1 MKRIIYIL
9 LLLCVA
15 ASNAQSQKLQTG
27 SRNQKASISRSYQ
40 NRSLSSVLED
50 LNAFT
55 GTYDI
60 SFVYNDLEDFTVTTS
75 FKGLGLED
83 ALRQVVGLYPVR
95 ITKEGEKYFVE
106 CIHKTELHLTGRVTD
121 EHGQP
126 VPFANIA
133 VLNPADST
141 ILSGG
146 VSNEDGRFV
155 VPYEQQKIL
164 ARITYIGYKTVYRL
178 CTQEDMG
185 TVQLQPEA
193 YTLGGVTVKGL
204 RPQFKQTM
212 GGMEVNVDGTLLANM
227 GTAMNVIGELPLVVV
242 KDGKIDVL
250 AKGEPEVY
258 INSKKV
264 RDMSELN
271 ELKSTDIKSIQVIT
285 NPGARYDATVD
296 AVIRIKTIRRLNEG
310 LSFRSSTMVSYNS
323 KWMGEQEAQL
333 TYRQGGLETF
343 AHLSYADYCQKEKDE
358 LAYSITNGQENVM
371 VQQVGNLFGRTR
383 FATGKAGFSYD
394 LNSQHSVGLTY
405 QLNKMFNPPFSMDGM
420 QTIWQNG
427 QKKGSIDND
436 WTIKPSNGLTHSV
449 DAYYAG
455 TAGQLSINFDGT
467 CFWDKDGQT
476 QDVTEIGT
484 DVESRKVKTESNN
497 RKRLLAG
504 KIVVGYPIA
513 GGQLEI
519 GTEVSHTKIHSL
531 YYSNFE
537 QIPSADNSVR
547 ESHLSFFSEYSRPL
561 GKSFLFGVGLRYEHV
576 ANDYESFDR
585 HVDEVS
591 RKYDQ
596 LFPNVSLAWK
606 QQKWAVELNYNQR
619 VKRPSYHALTRHLQ
633 YDSRYLYE
641 GGNMFLQP
649 QFNHNISLN
658 AVYSWLNIHAEYCY
672 QDNRIMQ
679 LATLFNGQPIQYTK
693 WENVSRLQYLF
704 ASLTAAPKF
713 GCYQPQYTL
722 TVYKQ
727 LFDAASYGISHNLEK
742 PRVWAR
748 MQNRFTL
755 GKTSFVSLDLTGF
768 TRYSSNV
775 TEYKATA
782 FANLNFYKAFCAGRL
797 TLNVSINDLFYSNRE
812 RWTEFGEG
820 NECVKEAW
828 ANSRSIMATL
838 TYSFNQKRSKYRGT
852 GAGEDEKSRF

>member
-1 MKRIIYIL
+1 MKRIIYI

-15 ASNAQSQKLQTG
+15 ASNAQSQKPQTG
-27 SRNQKASISRSYQ
+27 SQNQRAKISRSYH

-155 VPYEQQKIL
+155 VPYEQQRIL

-212 GGMEVNVDGTLLANM
+212 GGMEVNVEGTLLANM
-227 GTAMNVIGELPLVVV
+227 GTALNTIGELPLVSL
-242 KDGKIDVL
+242 KGGKIEVM

-264 RDMSELN
+264 RDMSELS

-285 NPGARYDATVD
+285 NPGARYDATVE

-310 LSFRSSTMVSYNS
+310 LSFRSSTMVSYNT
-323 KWMGEQEAQL
+323 KWMGEQQAQL

-343 AHLSYADYCQKEKDE
+343 AFLTYGCYRDIQKNELTYNIVSGQDRIEAKQVADW
-358 LAYSITNGQENVM
+358 NGRDQLVSCK
-371 VQQVGNLFGRTR
+371 T
-383 FATGKAGFSYD
+383 GFSYD
-394 LNSQHSVGLTY
+394 ISDNHSLGLSY
-405 QLNKMFNPPFSMDGM
+405 QVNKMFNNSWNIDDKESF
-420 QTIWQNG
+420 IQNG
-427 QKKGSIDND
+427 VAVPEIFSSEAHSPQSG
-436 WTIKPSNGLTHSV
+436 PTHTL

-455 TAGQLSINFDGT
+455 SLGKLTLNLDGT
-467 CFWDKDGQT
+467 CLWDKDGVA
-476 QDVTEIGT
+476 QDVTETCAG
-484 DVESRKVKTESNN
+484 VEVRNVKTESTN

-504 KIVVGYPIA
+504 KLVVGYPFA
-513 GGQLEI
+513 GGQFEF
-519 GTEVSHTKIHSL
+519 GSEVSSTKIRSL

-537 QIPSADNSVR
+537 QIPSTDNEVR
-547 ESHLSFFSEYSRPL
+547 ESHLSVFADYSLPL
-561 GKSFLFGVGLRYEHV
+561 SKALLLSAGLRYEHV
-576 ANDYESFDR
+576 ANQYDVFGKRDEES
-585 HVDEVS
+585 S
-591 RKYDQ
+591 RTYNQ
-596 LFPNVSLAWK
+596 LFPSVSIGWK
-606 QQKWAVELNYNQR
+606 KQLWGVELSYNQR
-619 VKRPSYHALTRHLQ
+619 VKRPSYNALTRHLQ

-641 GGNMFLQP
+641 GGNLYLQP
-649 QFNHNISLN
+649 QFNHNVALN
-658 AVYSWLNIHAEYCY
+658 VVYSWLNFRAEYSY

-679 LATLFNGQPIQYTK
+679 LSSLYNGQPIQYSK
-693 WENVSRLQYLF
+693 WENVSRMEYLT
-704 ASLTAAPKF
+704 ASLVAAPKF
-713 GCYQPQYTL
+713 GFYQPQYAL
-722 TVYKQ
+722 MVRKQ
-727 LFDAASYGISHNLEK
+727 FFDAAAYGIDHNLQK
-742 PRVWAR
+742 PMVYAR
-748 MQNRFTL
+748 LQNRFML

-768 TRYSSNV
+768 PRYSDETV
-775 TEYKATA
+775 ERKATA
-782 FANLNFYKAFCAGRL
+782 FANLKFYKAFAKGRW
-797 TLNVSINDLFYSNRE
+797 TLNVDVYDLFYSNRE
-812 RWTEFGEG
+812 RWANYG
-820 NECVKEAW
+820 NCVEVEKNNW
-828 ANSRSIMATL
+828 AYSRSIMATL

>member
-1 MKRIIYIL
+1 MKRIIYTL
-9 LLLCVA
+9 LILCVGVV
-15 ASNAQSQKLQTG
+15 NAQSQKLQTG
-27 SRNQKASISRSYQ
+27 SRNQKASISRSYH

-50 LNAFT
+50 LNVVT

-227 GTAMNVIGELPLVVV
+227 GTALNVIGELPLVVV

-285 NPGARYDATVD
+285 NPGARYDATVE

-310 LSFRSSTMVSYNS
+310 LSFRSSTMVLYNS
-323 KWMGEQEAQL
+323 EWMGEQQAQL

-343 AHLSYADYCQKEKDE
+343 AFLTYGNYCDK
-358 LAYSITNGQENVM
+358 QENHLTYNIVAG
-371 VQQVGNLFGRTR
+371 QDKIEAKQVSNMYGRNQM
-383 FATGKAGFSYD
+383 ASCKAGFSYD
-394 LNSQHSVGLTY
+394 FSDNHSLGLSYQVDRLFNASWDWDDTESFTKNGVQEPVINASQAHSP
-405 QLNKMFNPPFSMDGM
+405 NKGP
-420 QTIWQNG
+420 
-427 QKKGSIDND
+427 
-436 WTIKPSNGLTHSV
+436 THSL

-455 TAGQLSINFDGT
+455 TFGKLTVNFDGT
-467 CFWDKDGQT
+467 CFWDKDGVV
-476 QDVTEIGT
+476 QDITETSAG
-484 DVESRKVKTESNN
+484 VEVRNVKTESTN

-504 KIVVGYPIA
+504 KLVVGYPIA

-596 LFPNVSLAWK
+596 LFPNISLAWK

-649 QFNHNISLN
+649 QFNYNISLN

-679 LATLFNGQPIQYTK
+679 LSTLYNGQPIQYTK

-820 NECVKEAW
+820 NECVKDNW

-838 TYSFNQKRSKYRGT
+838 TYNFNQKRSKYRGT